1 MDKHGFEEKVLSKRR
16 RSRGRIRRR
25 RRIGLLEGG
34 GGEEKKKDQ
43 PTALRFNSKGRY
55 VLISKLLLI
64 D

>member
-1 MDKHGFEEKVLSKRR
+1 MDKHEFEEEVLSKR